1 MKLLVFDTETN
12 GLPKNI
18 NDSIF
23 NSSSFPHMLQLS
35 YILYETDNY
44 TIIKSSN
51 KYIKNVTNNE
61 DSFKINKISQ
71 TMIDNGNDIKSV
83 LLDFINTIKLCD
95 MIVAHNY
102 KFDKRI
108 IMAECARHNLFYK
121 LNFNIKNKK
130 YYCTMLETIEICK
143 IPSMYNNNSY
153 KYPKLIELHEK
164 LFNEPIN
171 QNLHNSFVDSIFTLK
186 CFIKLIYNT
195 DILSVTNEFNY
206 LLENV

>member
-83 LLDFINTIKLCD
+83 LL
-95 MIVAHNY
+95 A
-102 KFDKRI
+102 
-108 IMAECARHNLFYK
+108 
-121 LNFNIKNKK
+121 
-130 YYCTMLETIEICK
+130 
-143 IPSMYNNNSY
+143 
-153 KYPKLIELHEK
+153 
-164 LFNEPIN
+164 
-171 QNLHNSFVDSIFTLK
+171 
-186 CFIKLIYNT
+186 
-195 DILSVTNEFNY
+195 IL
-206 LLENV
+206 